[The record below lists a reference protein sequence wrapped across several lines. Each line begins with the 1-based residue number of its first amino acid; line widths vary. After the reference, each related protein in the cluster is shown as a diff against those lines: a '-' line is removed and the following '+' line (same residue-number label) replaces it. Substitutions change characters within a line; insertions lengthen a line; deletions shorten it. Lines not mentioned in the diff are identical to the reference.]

1 MTKRMLIDGTH
12 PEEIRVVVTD
22 GKQLDEYDVET
33 STKKQLKG
41 NIYLAKVTRVEPSLQ
56 AAFIDYGGNRHGFL
70 AFNEIHPDYYQIPIA
85 DREALLAE
93 HEEMERRAE
102 AAQAHVDEIDG
113 GLDEDDDEESNGDGE
128 IEPDEIAA
136 EDDEPDDVDD
146 QPDLAADSQTE
157 ENVDEAAAAAAESIG
172 VPGADVVSQPL
183 EDEAAADGDTDIEN
197 DRDDQPIDLADAEQP
212 IDPAYA
218 EQPVIGEGAS
228 GGEGANGGE
237 RRRRSPKRYRI
248 QEVIKRRQILLVQ
261 VVKEE
266 RGNKG
271 AALTTFISLAG
282 RYSVLMPNTARGGG
296 ISRKIT
302 NATSRRKLRKIL
314 GELEIP
320 TGMGVIMRTAGM
332 ERNKSEIKRDL
343 DYLLRAWD
351 EVREL
356 TLESTAPTLVYEE
369 ASLIKRAIR
378 DLYAKDTEEI
388 LVDGADA
395 YQTAKKFMRL
405 LMPSHA
411 KRVQPYRDGGIPLFH
426 RYQVEGQLDAM
437 HSPVVQLKSGGYIVI
452 NSTEALVAIDVN
464 SGRATRA
471 RNIEETAHRTNME
484 AAEEVARQ
492 LRLRDLA
499 GLIVI
504 DFIDMEDTRNT
515 RAVERKV
522 RDSMKGDRARI
533 QIGRISGFGLLEL
546 SRQRLRPSLIENST
560 EACPH
565 CEGTGFLRSTESM
578 AMHVLRAIEEEGIRN
593 RSGEI
598 SVNVAAAVAIYI
610 LNQKR
615 AALVGIE
622 NRYGFVVNIVADNEI
637 MPSEMKLDRIQGKS
651 ADAVERQAISIEGV
665 VEEGEARESAAA
677 PTDDN
682 AENLKNGE
690 GGEGGEDGEDGA
702 KRRPRR
708 RRSRRKPAAEVA
720 VEAAAEAASVDD
732 SEADANEVVP
742 AVEGAVEAVAPDE
755 DNGAEER
762 GTKRRRRGRRGG
774 RRRSRNG
781 EQAEGGATVAA
792 DSESVDEGAPPSSE
806 PTIQFDEP
814 ASAAEPVGSVQAPDD
829 TPDEPL
835 FEIASPEAASVDA
848 APIDAE
854 PIDAAPVDAE
864 PIDAEVVSDNSNGEA
879 IAEDAPPSD
888 DQLADVEEEIEEVNV
903 SADSIASIPPEVAAD
918 RPRRKGWWQK
928 LVE

>member
-56 AAFIDYGGNRHGFL
+56 AAFIEYGGNRHGFL

-113 GLDEDDDEESNGDGE
+113 GLDEDDEEEINGDGE
-128 IEPDEIAA
+128 MEPDEIAA
-136 EDDEPDDVDD
+136 AEDNDDADSDGDADDE
-146 QPDLAADSQTE
+146 PDLAADSETE
-157 ENVDEAAAAAAESIG
+157 ETVDEAGAVVAESIG
-172 VPGADVVSQPL
+172 VPGADAVAQPL
-183 EDEAAADGDTDIEN
+183 EDEAAPDGDAVSEDLG
-197 DRDDQPIDLADAEQP
+197 DAPPIDPADAEQP
-212 IDPAYA
+212 SIA
-218 EQPVIGEGAS
+218 ES
-228 GGEGANGGE
+228 ANGGVR
-237 RRRRSPKRYRI
+237 RRRRSPRRYKI

-271 AALTTFISLAG
+271 AALTSFISLAG

-314 GELEIP
+314 EELEIP

-356 TLESTAPTLVYEE
+356 TLKSTAPTLVYEE

-411 KRVQPYRDGGIPLFH
+411 KRVQPYRDGGIPLFF

-437 HSPVVQLKSGGYIVI
+437 HSPVVRLKSGGYIVI
-452 NSTEALVAIDVN
+452 HATEALVAIDVN

-504 DFIDMEDTRNT
+504 DFIDMEETRNT

-546 SRQRLRPSLIENST
+546 SRQRLRPSLIETST

-565 CEGTGFLRSTESM
+565 CQGTGFLRSTESM
-578 AMHVLRAIEEEGIRN
+578 AVHVLRAIEEEGIRD

-598 SVNVAAAVAIYI
+598 SVNVATAVAIYI

-615 AALVGIE
+615 AALVEIE
-622 NRYGFVVNIVADNEI
+622 NRYGFVVNVVADSEI
-637 MPSEMKLDRIQGKS
+637 MPAEMRLERMHAKS
-651 ADAVERQAISIEGV
+651 AEAEQRQAISIEGV
-665 VEEGEARESAAA
+665 VEEVEAREAAA
-677 PTDDN
+677 ETTGDN
-682 AENLKNGE
+682 VENIKN
-690 GGEGGEDGEDGA
+690 GEDGEDGA

-708 RRSRRKPAAEVA
+708 RRSRKKPVAEKAVAADAETPPVDDADGGADAAAPAVDEA
-720 VEAAAEAASVDD
+720 VEA
-732 SEADANEVVP
+732 
-742 AVEGAVEAVAPDE
+742 GATDE
-755 DNGAEER
+755 DNRAEDNDAEDR

-774 RRRSRNG
+774 RRRARHG

-792 DSESVDEGAPPSSE
+792 DSGSVDEEAPPPSE
-806 PTIQFDEP
+806 PSMELDEP
-814 ASAAEPVGSVQAPDD
+814 ATAAEPAGFVQAADD
-829 TPDEPL
+829 TTHEPAVEPAVE
-835 FEIASPEAASVDA
+835 FTNRAGASV
-848 APIDAE
+848 
-854 PIDAAPVDAE
+854 DAAPVDAE
-864 PIDAEVVSDNSNGEA
+864 MPGNDAKGQA
-879 IAEDAPPSD
+879 IADDVSGSD
-888 DQLADVEEEIEEVNV
+888 DQLAAVGAEIVEAEA
-903 SADSIASIPPEVAAD
+903 SAGPIAGVPPEVAAD

>member
-70 AFNEIHPDYYQIPIA
+70 AFNEIHPDYYQIPIS

-113 GLDEDDDEESNGDGE
+113 GLDEDDQDEADGNGE
-128 IEPDEIAA
+128 MEPDEVAAA
-136 EDDEPDDVDD
+136 EDNDDNDDADDEPDLV
-146 QPDLAADSQTE
+146 ADSETE
-157 ENVDEAAAAAAESIG
+157 ETVAEAVSVVAESIG
-172 VPGADVVSQPL
+172 VPEADVVAHPL
-183 EDEAAADGDTDIEN
+183 EDEAAPDGEPVSEDDGDA
-197 DRDDQPIDLADAEQP
+197 QPIDPADAEQP
-212 IDPAYA
+212 IIA
-218 EQPVIGEGAS
+218 ESADD
-228 GGEGANGGE
+228 GE
-237 RRRRSPKRYRI
+237 RRRRRSPRRSKI

-302 NATSRRKLRKIL
+302 DATSRRKLRKIL

-320 TGMGVIMRTAGM
+320 AGMGVIMRTAGM

-356 TLESTAPTLVYEE
+356 TLQSTAPTLVYEE

-411 KRVQPYRDGGIPLFH
+411 KRVQPYRNGGIPLFF

-452 NSTEALVAIDVN
+452 HTTEALVAIDVN

-471 RNIEETAHRTNME
+471 RNIEETAHKTNME

-504 DFIDMEDTRNT
+504 DFIDMEETRNT

-546 SRQRLRPSLIENST
+546 SRQRLRPSLIETST

-565 CEGTGFLRSTESM
+565 CQGTGFLRSTESM
-578 AMHVLRAIEEEGIRN
+578 AVRVLRAIEEEGIRN

-598 SVNVAAAVAIYI
+598 SVNVATAVAIYI

-615 AALVGIE
+615 AALVEIE
-622 NRYGFVVNIVADNEI
+622 NRYGFIVNIVADSEI
-637 MPSEMKLDRIQGKS
+637 MPSEMRLERIHSKS
-651 ADAVERQAISIEGV
+651 AAAVERQAISIEGV
-665 VEEGEARESAAA
+665 VEEVEAREAAA
-677 PTDDN
+677 ETTGDN
-682 AENLKNGE
+682 VENFKN
-690 GGEGGEDGEDGA
+690 GEDGEDGA

-708 RRSRRKPAAEVA
+708 RRSRKKPAAEEAVA
-720 VEAAAEAASVDD
+720 ADAETPPMDD
-732 SEADANEVVP
+732 ADANEAAP
-742 AVEGAVEAVAPDE
+742 AVDGAVEASATDK
-755 DNGAEER
+755 DNGAEDR
-762 GTKRRRRGRRGG
+762 GTSTKRRRRGRRGG
-774 RRRSRNG
+774 RRRSQRG
-781 EQAEGGATVAA
+781 EPPEGEATVAA
-792 DSESVDEGAPPSSE
+792 DSESVDEEAPPPSE
-806 PTIQFDEP
+806 PSIEFDEP
-814 ASAAEPVGSVQAPDD
+814 APAAEPVGSVQVAV
-829 TPDEPL
+829 EPAVEPA
-835 FEIASPEAASVDA
+835 FEFTARAAASVDA
-848 APIDAE
+848 AP
-854 PIDAAPVDAE
+854 VDAE
-864 PIDAEVVSDNSNGEA
+864 EPGNDANGEV
-879 IAEDAPPSD
+879 IADDDSGSD
-888 DQLADVEEEIEEVNV
+888 DQLADVGAEIEEAEA
-903 SADSIASIPPEVAAD
+903 SAHSIAGVPPKVAAN
-918 RPRRKGWWQK
+918 RPKRKGWWQK

>member
-56 AAFIDYGGNRHGFL
+56 AAFVDYGGNRHGFL
-70 AFNEIHPDYYQIPIA
+70 AFNEIHPDYYQIPVE

-93 HEEMERRAE
+93 QEEMELQAQ
-102 AAQAHVDEIDG
+102 AAQAHVDEMDG
-113 GLDEDDDEESNGDGE
+113 GLDDGD
-128 IEPDEIAA
+128 
-136 EDDEPDDVDD
+136 
-146 QPDLAADSQTE
+146 
-157 ENVDEAAAAAAESIG
+157 
-172 VPGADVVSQPL
+172 
-183 EDEAAADGDTDIEN
+183 EDEADVAASDESEDE
-197 DRDDQPIDLADAEQP
+197 DRDESGGDDLPELADEFETDGAAPDTVAAQAESAGAPEPDVIAQPVQDLPETAGDADMDDETESAAGAEAQPIDPADAEQP
-212 IDPAYA
+212 DIPDLPEAA
-218 EQPVIGEGAS
+218 EAAGDGEPS
-228 GGEGANGGE
+228 
-237 RRRRSPKRYRI
+237 RRRSPMRYKI

-271 AALTTFISLAG
+271 AALTTYISLAG

-320 TGMGVIMRTAGM
+320 KGMGVIMRTAGM
-332 ERNKSEIKRDL
+332 ERNKTEIKRDL

-356 TLESTAPTLVYEE
+356 TLQSTAPTLVYEE

-411 KRVQPYRDGGIPLFH
+411 KRVQPYRDGGIPLFF

-452 NSTEALVAIDVN
+452 HSTEALVAIDVN

-471 RNIEETAHRTNME
+471 RNIEETAHRTNLE

-504 DFIDMEDTRNT
+504 DFIDMEDSRNI
-515 RAVERKV
+515 RAVERKM
-522 RDSMKGDRARI
+522 REAMKTDRARI
-533 QIGRISGFGLLEL
+533 QIGRISNFGLLEL
-546 SRQRLRPSLIENST
+546 SRQRLRPSLIETST

-565 CEGTGFLRSTESM
+565 CQGTGFLRSTESM
-578 AMHVLRAIEEEGIRN
+578 AVHVLRAIEEEGIRN
-593 RSGEI
+593 RSGEV
-598 SVNVAAAVAIYI
+598 SVSVATGVAIYI

-615 AALVGIE
+615 ASLVEIE
-622 NRYGFVVNIVADNEI
+622 QRYGFTVNIVADDDV
-637 MPSEMKLDRIQGKS
+637 MPPDMRLERLRPKSSEAAAL
-651 ADAVERQAISIEGV
+651 QAISIEGV
-665 VEEGEARESAAA
+665 VEDAEAREAVALAA
-677 PTDDN
+677 
-682 AENLKNGE
+682 ENGE
-690 GGEGGEDGEDGA
+690 GGEEAA
-702 KRRPRR
+702 KRKPRR
-708 RRSRRKPAAEVA
+708 RRSRRKSNGEQ
-720 VEAAAEAASVDD
+720 AAAETASPDD
-732 SEADANEVVP
+732 GGSEILETGHEDTGADADFEV
-742 AVEGAVEAVAPDE
+742 AAEEE
-755 DNGAEER
+755 NGEEER
-762 GTKRRRRGRRGG
+762 GSKRRRRGRRGG
-774 RRRSRNG
+774 RRRGRRGDEVNG
-781 EQAEGGATVAA
+781 EAALAEG
-792 DSESVDEGAPPSSE
+792 SEAPVESTAPTFE
-806 PTIQFDEP
+806 PP
-814 ASAAEPVGSVQAPDD
+814 AAEPMPDD
-829 TPDEPL
+829 VEAALETRPGDDDSEPVMTAGPEHEAGEDTTESPVDEASNDVAPPAPPAVPESPTDAVVSSDNANGESVADTEPL
-835 FEIASPEAASVDA
+835 IPPETN
-848 APIDAE
+848 
-854 PIDAAPVDAE
+854 IDAADR
-864 PIDAEVVSDNSNGEA
+864 IG
-879 IAEDAPPSD
+879 APD
-888 DQLADVEEEIEEVNV
+888 TADV
-903 SADSIASIPPEVAAD
+903 ADVPPEIAAD